1 MQKITFR
8 KFIVASLIY
17 SLIFVQVFPNLVRAD
32 EKKKKV
38 ALIGIKFVN
47 VPQQTEDIISWRMAA
62 ILELHNSFFLTKPDP
77 AKIVYGRN
85 EMDELLT
92 KQEVELYQQFA
103 KQFGFDHVFSGKLTN
118 QSPDSSQVFL
128 VGELSRFD
136 LATGELNHYEIHTA
150 YDNFGNEL
158 VAFKEQFVESV
169 AIDKRN
175 GRSPWALVFA
185 GGLVVATIV
194 TLGLAFGSA
203 AGGSEDTDPGTG
215 GDN

>member
-1 MQKITFR
+1 M
-8 KFIVASLIY
+8 LIY

-32 EKKKKV
+32 EKNKKV

-47 VPQQTEDIISWRMAA
+47 VPQQTKDIISWRMAA
-62 ILELHNSFFLTKPDP
+62 ILELHASFFLTKPDQ
-77 AKIVYGRN
+77 AKIVYVRN

-103 KQFGFDHVFSGKLTN
+103 KQFGFEHVFSGKLTN
-118 QSPDSSQVFL
+118 QSPDSSRVFL
-128 VGELSRFD
+128 GFD

-175 GRSPWALVFA
+175 GRSPWSFVVA
-185 GGLVVATIV
+185 GGLVIATI
-194 TLGLAFGSA
+194 LSLRLAFGNA

-215 GDN
+215 DDN